1 MKTVKHVATSNYC
14 EICTSL
20 EEIKDKVREDGK
32 TRHCIKSKDR
42 EGERSMSR
50 ATDYSTGYADGKRA
64 GLLGASRCMHMMIDT
79 QRCTSLRY
87 FRGFEAGFR
96 DGLAA
101 IGLEP
106 EVSRRR
112 A

>member
-1 MKTVKHVATSNYC
+1 MDIERELKEK
-14 EICTSL
+14 L
-20 EEIKDKVREDGK
+20 LKLFEE
-32 TRHCIKSKDR
+32 KDR

-64 GLLGASRCMHMMIDT
+64 GLLGVSRCMHMMIDT
-79 QRCTSLRY
+79 QCCTSHKY

>member
-1 MKTVKHVATSNYC
+1 MRNSP
-14 EICTSL
+14 
-20 EEIKDKVREDGK
+20 
-32 TRHCIKSKDR
+32 
-42 EGERSMSR
+42 
-50 ATDYSTGYADGKRA
+50 DYITGYADGKRA
-64 GLLGASRCMHMMIDT
+64 GLLGVSRCMHMMVDT
-79 QRCTSLRY
+79 QRCTSLGY

-96 DGLAA
+96 DGLAV

>member
-1 MKTVKHVATSNYC
+1 MRRK
-14 EICTSL
+14 
-20 EEIKDKVREDGK
+20 
-32 TRHCIKSKDR
+32 
-42 EGERSMSR
+42 
-50 ATDYSTGYADGKRA
+50 TDYSTGYADGKRA
-64 GLLGASRCMHMMIDT
+64 GLLGVSRCMHMMVDT
-79 QRCTSLRY
+79 QRCTSLGY

-96 DGLAA
+96 DGLAV